1 MNEKMNKSQWIRMG
15 IVTAVLMLFCTFLY
29 VFNAHQPGKFF
40 KQGGTAY
47 INYEEARI
55 VEVQSEDIAEDPVLK
70 GLYRGNQM
78 LQIKIL
84 TGEHKGEVK
93 TIKNDLSDRFNVYGK
108 KGMKIMVC
116 IETANKDVY
125 DVRVYSYNR
134 APTLYIFIFLFAAL
148 MWLIGGRKGLKS
160 VIGLAYTMICIV
172 FLYIP
177 LLYQGFSPIF
187 ASVLMVVITTCA
199 NLFLIHGWNSKS
211 LSAVIGTT
219 LGVTIA
225 GIVSA
230 LAGSLA
236 HISGLNTEEAETLI
250 LIARDTHMGVK
261 DLLFAGIL
269 IASLGAIVDVSIS
282 VASSVHEVYSAN
294 RKLGMK
300 ELFLSGMNVGRDMM
314 GTMSDTL
321 ILAFTGSSLQS
332 LILIYS
338 YRVPFNQLSNMEMVG
353 IEVVQGL
360 SGSIGVI
367 LAVPIVAFI
376 ASRLI
381 PYMEPTSSGPKK
393 WKLPFKSVKSAKSAK
408 TQ

>member
-1 MNEKMNKSQWIRMG
+1 MNAVMKKSQWLRMG
-15 IVTAVLMLFCTFLY
+15 IVTAVLLSFFIFLY
-29 VFNAHQPGKFF
+29 FFNVNQPGKFF

-47 INYEEARI
+47 SKYEEARI
-55 VEVQSEDIAEDPVLK
+55 VKVLSEEVNKDPVLG
-70 GLYRGNQM
+70 GLYRGTQT
-78 LQIKIL
+78 LRVSIL
-84 TGEHKGEVK
+84 TGEHKGEQR
-93 TIKNDLSDRFNVYGK
+93 TIRNDLSDRFNVYGK
-108 KGMKIMVC
+108 KGMKIIVC
-116 IETANKDVY
+116 IETANPTTY
-125 DVRVYSYNR
+125 EVRVYSYNR
-134 APTLYIFIFLFAAL
+134 APVLYFFGFVFAAL

-177 LLYQGFSPIF
+177 LLYQGFSPIL

-219 LGVTIA
+219 LGVSIA
-225 GIVSA
+225 GIVSGM
-230 LAGSLA
+230 AGSLA
-236 HISGLNTEEAETLI
+236 HITGLNTEEAETLI
-250 LIARDTHMGVK
+250 VIARNTHMQVK

-282 VASSVHEVYSAN
+282 VASSIHEVYTVN
-294 RKLGMK
+294 RSLGK
-300 ELFLSGMNVGRDMM
+300 KALFHSGMTIGRDMM

-338 YRVPFNQLSNMEMVG
+338 YRVPFNQLANMEMVG

-360 SGSIGVI
+360 SGSIAVV

-376 ASRLI
+376 SSRLI
-381 PYMEPTSSGPKK
+381 PYMEPKPSKQMK
-393 WKLPFKSVKSAKSAK
+393 
-408 TQ
+408 QE